1 MDRESRRS
9 KEEEEELDRK
19 IAQIR
24 EKNQKIE
31 ERQKEIDADR
41 ANYSDE
47 PQRKPSKPSPPAA
60 GGASKS
66 SKGEWDREWDHGKTP
81 AETWRENV
89 PSIETVKKPGRGGA
103 HQWTTNHRGGHR
115 GGQRS
120 RGGGSGRSE
129 DGTPKVPKGGRLEGR
144 VSVNHESG
152 GAHKSRGRGGRHQ
165 SDRSNNAT
173 AQKTDN
179 KSEEKAPP
187 PKHQR
192 NMRRSAKIPINTD
205 DSAAQKSPAKNKNRK
220 HYTNKHEIK
229 QLLRAL
235 VNRVEKAERMEKQKL
250 KQQQQQQQQQK
261 DAVDVDTKKTPEGKE
276 SSPLQKEEPKGTE
289 SVPSEPAAAE
299 APQVEASPAEASPPK
314 EASLPAEA
322 SAPKEASPPEAPA
335 GTEPSTVTAEA
346 ADANQNVIK
355 LIEEKVLQIQMS

>member
-179 KSEEKAPP
+179 KSE
-187 PKHQR
+187 
-192 NMRRSAKIPINTD
+192 
-205 DSAAQKSPAKNKNRK
+205 K

>member
-1 MDRESRRS
+1 MEMQFHY
-9 KEEEEELDRK
+9 
-19 IAQIR
+19 A
-24 EKNQKIE
+24 
-31 ERQKEIDADR
+31 EIDADR

-47 PQRKPSKPSPPAA
+47 PQRKPSK
-60 GGASKS
+60 
-66 SKGEWDREWDHGKTP
+66 
-81 AETWRENV
+81 
-89 PSIETVKKPGRGGA
+89 KPGRGGV

-179 KSEEKAPP
+179 KNEEKAPP

-205 DSAAQKSPAKNKNRK
+205 DFAAQKSPAKNKNRK

-250 KQQQQQQQQQK
+250 KQQQQQQQQK
-261 DAVDVDTKKTPEGKE
+261 DDVDVDSKKAPEGKE
-276 SSPLQKEEPKGTE
+276 TSPLQKEEPKGTE

-314 EASLPAEA
+314 EASPPAEA